1 MRCKV
6 GKKNINDIC
15 MLGHAA
21 SNNEEG
27 VRKHACKAVREKLR
41 QVAAALICVPDNTA
55 PVFWSIFTLGFVC
68 RHKHATLASFVHHG
82 PTGKETTML

>member
-41 QVAAALICVPDNTA
+41 QVAAALMCA
-55 PVFWSIFTLGFVC
+55 
-68 RHKHATLASFVHHG
+68 
-82 PTGKETTML
+82 